1 MSVNSMVKRLIH
13 TMFKNLKETISR
25 LKKETEN
32 IPTDRKEKLNEL
44 SEYIGEK
51 LRNDETVS
59 LIFICTHNSR
69 RSHLCQVWA
78 AVLADYFGLIGI
90 ETYSG
95 GTEVTAFNP
104 RAVDALRRA
113 GFKIEDPGGENPHY
127 LVYYDDQKEPLNCF
141 SKTFG
146 DESNPDKNFVAVMTC
161 TDADEG
167 CPFVPGASYRISI
180 PYIDPKE
187 SDGTSR
193 ESETYDKRS
202 LQIASEMYFMLSL
215 VA

>member
-1 MSVNSMVKRLIH
+1 MKRELQSYISG
-13 TMFKNLKETISR
+13 LEKETI
-25 LKKETEN
+25 N
-32 IPTDRKEKLNEL
+32 ISHHRKEKLREL
-44 SEYIGEK
+44 SEFIGEK
-51 LRNDETVS
+51 LRNNETVS

-69 RSHLCQVWA
+69 RSHLCQVWT
-78 AVLADYFGLIGI
+78 AVLADFFGLEGI

-127 LVYYDDQKEPLNCF
+127 LVNYDDQKEPLICF

-146 DESNPDKNFVAVMTC
+146 DKSNPDNNFAAVMTC

-180 PYIDPKE
+180 PYVDPKE
-187 SDGTSR
+187 SDGTTR
-193 ESETYDKRS
+193 EAETYDKRS